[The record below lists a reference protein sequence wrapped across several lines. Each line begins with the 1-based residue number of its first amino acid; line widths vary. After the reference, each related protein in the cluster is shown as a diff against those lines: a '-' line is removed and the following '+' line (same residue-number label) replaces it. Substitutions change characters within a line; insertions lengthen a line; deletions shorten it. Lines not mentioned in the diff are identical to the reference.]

1 MSNNR
6 HLCNIDDRAAI
17 DLFKHNTYQY
27 LTDVITNLGKNYDR
41 LFAFCF
47 ELRKQDLNNNYTFD
61 LLNGQVKPHIL
72 VEIIMN
78 NTWDKKKKRMY

>member
-1 MSNNR
+1 MSQQNYAESVKSIFSLLDKIKQFVNSNR
-6 HLCNIDDRAAI
+6 NLTNIDDRAAI

-27 LTDVITNLGKNYDR
+27 LTDLITNLSKNYDR

-61 LLNGQVKPHIL
+61 LLNG
-72 VEIIMN
+72 
-78 NTWDKKKKRMY
+78 